1 MTETQRRRYQKIDQ
15 MVKRAKTERV
25 IPSLPPNT
33 SDEEI
38 VKWLTK
44 YDLDERLAA
53 RVSEI
58 VEDRS
63 DIDRLLQEALFQ
75 KNTTPLS
82 VRVPPAMKAALSKLA
97 RQRTTDAATLVRI
110 WIAERLQQELKAHH

>member
-1 MTETQRRRYQKIDQ
+1 M
-15 MVKRAKTERV
+15 KRAKTKRT
-25 IPSLPPNT
+25 IPPLTPNA

-53 RVSEI
+53 GVSEI

-63 DIDRLLQEALFQ
+63 DLDRR
-75 KNTTPLS
+75 K
-82 VRVPPAMKAALSKLA
+82 R
-97 RQRTTDAATLVRI
+97 RTIREPV
-110 WIAERLQQELKAHH
+110 EN